1 MKKFYALFCFILTL
15 LVCSTPL
22 SAQDAATVIG
32 KITPVTSLDQLKEGA
47 QLVFYNAGRQT
58 YIYEDTENGNLMLSA
73 DFQVMQMG
81 NSRFMFTLSNVAA
94 NGNNVSAKIKTPKNL
109 YVPQLESGK
118 IVASSNA
125 GDSFTF
131 TLSASGKNRW
141 NIQGTNGLYFNGNGN
156 TSGDNS
162 NGMVGW
168 SATGGNSDYLIY
180 EVETA
185 TIDTYVQYAQLTFY
199 DSDNNIIDDY
209 GTEMTLTN
217 GDSASVPSF
226 DFFKFDYERTMPQ
239 ELFSP
244 SGRFLGDINNEILY
258 ICYRQD
264 SLPFNTVKIENNA
277 FSDDTK
283 WYTIKMREKY
293 LCTNPG
299 EESSTVSLVSEKP
312 AKPYE
317 DKYLWCFVGDAR
329 NGFKVYNRATGTTY
343 ALQNDAPTNAG
354 NINLKQGE
362 GSSYLLSYQNN
373 AYLFRAASDE
383 VTNAYWNDFSA
394 QGVLKFW
401 VSDNATSDAGSKITF
416 EAYNPHLTWV
426 NIDVRRVDEQMNPI
440 DTITVEAALGEE
452 LELPAAPENY
462 TLESKEFEHYVVENT
477 DPITVVYAK
486 YRTTIIKMLEEG
498 TDKLLQTDT
507 LLTPK
512 GTELTMPIP
521 TDGLYV
527 LVTKGYE
534 EYVAEK
540 DSVITLYFKFGL
552 PFEPATIVDGQFPAD
567 QTKWYHIKLRGKYIA
582 ANADDPTQPCITVT
596 GEPAD
601 NDLYLWTVTGDTIN
615 GFYLYCRAYGAAMGL
630 GSALSSDVEN
640 SVGNIVF
647 YPYLTET
654 PSAYRLSRNGTGY
667 SLMLEGSENVYINE
681 FGGVDNV
688 VAYWVSENAAKDN
701 GSRLEFEEV
710 GIVPEGI
717 DNVTLTPAD
726 NAVYD
731 LSGRRVSN
739 PSKGIYIINGKKVYL
754 K

>member
-94 NGNNVSAKIKTPKNL
+94 NGNNVSTKIKTPKNL

-131 TLSASGKNRW
+131 TLS
-141 NIQGTNGLYFNGNGN
+141 
-156 TSGDNS
+156 
-162 NGMVGW
+162 
-168 SATGGNSDYLIY
+168 
-180 EVETA
+180 
-185 TIDTYVQYAQLTFY
+185 
-199 DSDNNIIDDY
+199 
-209 GTEMTLTN
+209 
-217 GDSASVPSF
+217 
-226 DFFKFDYERTMPQ
+226 
-239 ELFSP
+239 
-244 SGRFLGDINNEILY
+244 
-258 ICYRQD
+258 
-264 SLPFNTVKIENNA
+264 
-277 FSDDTK
+277 
-283 WYTIKMREKY
+283 
-293 LCTNPG
+293 
-299 EESSTVSLVSEKP
+299 
-312 AKPYE
+312 
-317 DKYLWCFVGDAR
+317 
-329 NGFKVYNRATGTTY
+329 ATGTTY

-401 VSDNATSDAGSKITF
+401 VSNNATSDAGSKITF

-601 NDLYLWTVTGDTIN
+601 NDLYLWTVTGDTFN

>member
-15 LVCSTPL
+15 LICSTPL

-131 TLSASGKNRW
+131 TLSASGNNRW

-168 SATGGNSDYLIY
+168 NATGGNSDYLIY

-283 WYTIKMREKY
+283 
-293 LCTNPG
+293 
-299 EESSTVSLVSEKP
+299 
-312 AKPYE
+312 
-317 DKYLWCFVGDAR
+317 
-329 NGFKVYNRATGTTY
+329 
-343 ALQNDAPTNAG
+343 
-354 NINLKQGE
+354 
-362 GSSYLLSYQNN
+362 
-373 AYLFRAASDE
+373 
-383 VTNAYWNDFSA
+383 
-394 QGVLKFW
+394 
-401 VSDNATSDAGSKITF
+401 
-416 EAYNPHLTWV
+416 
-426 NIDVRRVDEQMNPI
+426 
-440 DTITVEAALGEE
+440 
-452 LELPAAPENY
+452 
-462 TLESKEFEHYVVENT
+462 
-477 DPITVVYAK
+477 
-486 YRTTIIKMLEEG
+486 
-498 TDKLLQTDT
+498 
-507 LLTPK
+507 
-512 GTELTMPIP
+512 
-521 TDGLYV
+521 
-527 LVTKGYE
+527 
-534 EYVAEK
+534 
-540 DSVITLYFKFGL
+540 
-552 PFEPATIVDGQFPAD
+552 
-567 QTKWYHIKLRGKYIA
+567 
-582 ANADDPTQPCITVT
+582 
-596 GEPAD
+596 
-601 NDLYLWTVTGDTIN
+601 
-615 GFYLYCRAYGAAMGL
+615 
-630 GSALSSDVEN
+630 
-640 SVGNIVF
+640 
-647 YPYLTET
+647 
-654 PSAYRLSRNGTGY
+654 
-667 SLMLEGSENVYINE
+667 
-681 FGGVDNV
+681 
-688 VAYWVSENAAKDN
+688 
-701 GSRLEFEEV
+701 
-710 GIVPEGI
+710 
-717 DNVTLTPAD
+717 
-726 NAVYD
+726 
-731 LSGRRVSN
+731 
-739 PSKGIYIINGKKVYL
+739 
-754 K
+754 